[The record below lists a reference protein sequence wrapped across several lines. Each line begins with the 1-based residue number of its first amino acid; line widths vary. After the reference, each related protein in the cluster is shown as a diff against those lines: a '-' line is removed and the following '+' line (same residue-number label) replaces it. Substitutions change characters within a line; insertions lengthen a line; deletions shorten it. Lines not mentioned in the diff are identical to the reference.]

1 MARTGADQSQSQ
13 KQSQNQKR
21 RLWPL
26 LAVNFFM
33 ADMQSGIGPFV
44 GVFLAQSGWNTGLI
58 GTAMTIGNVAGM
70 LITTPVGAFIDATRH
85 KRLMVVL
92 PGAAVVAASSIILIS
107 QNFWA
112 VATSQVATAMAGAAI
127 VPAVTGITLGIV
139 GQKGFNRQNGRNQAF
154 NHAGNM
160 LGAAASGF
168 LGWRFGY
175 FSVFMLA
182 ALFGAITVACVFMI
196 APGSIDHR
204 AARGSKEDDPKHQPS
219 GFTVVLK
226 HKPILVLALA
236 LAFFQLGSAPI
247 VTLYGLSAV
256 TGKLANGPSFVA
268 AIIVIA
274 QGTMIISS
282 VIGMRV
288 AEKRNY
294 WWLMLVAFLVLPLR
308 GLSACLLSGWWGVVP
323 VEVLDGIGAGLLSV
337 AVPGM
342 VARSLYSTGRVNL
355 GQGAVIT
362 IQGAGAA
369 VSPALAGWVAQWAG
383 YSPAF
388 LICGGM
394 GVVAAGIWIAMRSA
408 IRHL

>member
-1 MARTGADQSQSQ
+1 MARNGQTQSQSQ
-13 KQSQNQKR
+13 RKW
-21 RLWPL
+21 LWPL

-33 ADMQSGIGPFV
+33 ADMQSGIGPFI
-44 GVFLAQSGWNTGLI
+44 GVFLAQRGWNTGLI
-58 GTAMTIGNVAGM
+58 GTAMTIGNIAGM
-70 LITTPVGAFIDATRH
+70 LITTPVGGFIDATDH
-85 KRLMVVL
+85 KRAMVVV
-92 PGAAVVAASSIILIS
+92 PGAAVVAASSIILFS

-112 VATSQVATAMAGAAI
+112 VAISQVATAIAGAAI

-175 FSVFMLA
+175 FSVFLLA
-182 ALFGAITVACVFMI
+182 AVFGAITVACVFMI
-196 APGSIDHR
+196 SPGSINHR
-204 AARGSKEDDPKHQPS
+204 AARGSKEDDPDHQPS
-219 GFTVVLK
+219 GLTVIAR
-226 HKPILVLALA
+226 HKPLVVLALA

-256 TGKLANGPSFVA
+256 AGKLANGPSFVA
-268 AIIVIA
+268 TIIVIA
-274 QGTMIISS
+274 QGTMVIASI
-282 VIGMRV
+282 IGMRI

-308 GLSACLLSGWWGVVP
+308 GLSACFLSGWWGVVP
-323 VEVLDGIGAGLLSV
+323 VEILDGIGAGLLSV
-337 AVPGM
+337 TVPGM
-342 VARSLYSTGRVNL
+342 VARSLNSTGRVNL

-369 VSPALAGWVAQWAG
+369 VSPALAGWIAQWVG
-383 YSPAF
+383 YAPTF
-388 LICGGM
+388 LILGAM
-394 GVVAAGIWIAMRSA
+394 GLVAAAIWIAMRSA
-408 IRHL
+408 IRHY